1 MIPIL
6 ILCYLINRQI
16 WVLKNYPNLRYL
28 KQKKTKPNHTPLPRV
43 LLVEVLRS
51 GLESG
56 LGIAQVLS
64 KTGARLPN
72 AQGRAL
78 ILVAETLT
86 NGLPWEEA
94 WQTTEKH
101 ATAEQ
106 TADLSWLQRH
116 LEQGWKN
123 GNDLALS
130 LQLCKQTLF
139 DQVKNAGEQASGKLG
154 AKIVLPLGLCFLP
167 AFICLGLVPVLTHF
181 LMQAL

>member
-1 MIPIL
+1 MIAVL

-28 KQKKTKPNHTPLPRV
+28 QQKKTRPYYEPLPQV

-64 KTGARLPN
+64 KIGANLPN
-72 AQGRAL
+72 TQGRAL
-78 ILVAETLT
+78 ITVAENLT

-94 WQTTEKH
+94 WKQTWQDT
-101 ATAEQ
+101 EQ
-106 TADLSWLQRH
+106 TADLSWLQAH

-130 LQLCKQTLF
+130 LHLCKQTLL

-167 AFICLGLVPVLTHF
+167 AFICLGLVPVITHF
-181 LMQAL
+181 LMQAF